1 MRENRIDYANKF
13 FVERIK
19 CGIKQIDDRLKG
31 FFVDIEDPLNW
42 NISLCFIKSL
52 VNAIFISVK
61 ITMIRN
67 WKQEKEMEKIKLI
80 DDVDVWFQDRLF
92 FNFKI
97 IQNLVLGHM
106 VENITWCSFILIVFA
121 QVNGRATLKKLE
133 EVDILAEFKFI
144 NIFMWGD
151 KEVDRVSWFKIFYMK
166 MDEYL
171 KNIREVVTQDKDLNR
186 DFIKLNVILEYISSN
201 DIWKNKGIKDLLYI
215 LNLRLSLNDYISNTC
230 ANIILEDSNEYYE
243 EVSSIPDDLDHVIS
257 VDGSYNDKL
266 KKIGAG
272 MYVRYYENNV
282 SKEDFLYS
290 TINSNYEGRNVV
302 GEAFACIKALEI
314 AIDKGWKQVNI
325 VFDYIGLAYWH
336 LNIWS
341 CNTKLAI
348 AYKHAIKDLSKK
360 ICINWLKVKSHTS
373 IKVNEYADMLAK
385 VGALVMSSNY
395 NHLEV
400 DQSKWL

>member
-1 MRENRIDYANKF
+1 
-13 FVERIK
+13 
-19 CGIKQIDDRLKG
+19 
-31 FFVDIEDPLNW
+31 
-42 NISLCFIKSL
+42 
-52 VNAIFISVK
+52 
-61 ITMIRN
+61 
-67 WKQEKEMEKIKLI
+67 
-80 DDVDVWFQDRLF
+80 
-92 FNFKI
+92 
-97 IQNLVLGHM
+97 
-106 VENITWCSFILIVFA
+106 
-121 QVNGRATLKKLE
+121 
-133 EVDILAEFKFI
+133 
-144 NIFMWGD
+144 
-151 KEVDRVSWFKIFYMK
+151 

-171 KNIREVVTQDKDLNR
+171 KNIREVVTQDEDLNR

-325 VFDYIGLAYWH
+325 VFDYIGLAY
-336 LNIWS
+336 
-341 CNTKLAI
+341 
-348 AYKHAIKDLSKK
+348 
-360 ICINWLKVKSHTS
+360 
-373 IKVNEYADMLAK
+373 
-385 VGALVMSSNY
+385 
-395 NHLEV
+395 
-400 DQSKWL
+400 